1 MSGSSR
7 EWGESNPG
15 SLWESRENLG
25 AAAKSRVRARS
36 ETVSWWH
43 REKGG
48 GLKWGF
54 EGGVVPQAA
63 EEP

>member
-25 AAAKSRVRARS
+25 AAAKSRARS
-36 ETVSWWH
+36 ETESWWH
-43 REKGG
+43 RVN
-48 GLKWGF
+48 
-54 EGGVVPQAA
+54 GGV
-63 EEP
+63 